1 MVVKLYDMDDVGT
14 RAEHMSDLQD
24 IWSGGLAMLLS
35 GTYHAPQELDDDGN
49 CVEQVKELEIA
60 LKLLEN
66 HMTHAYSDVK
76 YAKDINDLP
85 IDPRDIKDN
94 KEKP

>member
-14 RAEHMSDLQD
+14 RAEHMSDLQEL
-24 IWSGGLAMLLS
+24 WSGALCILTT
-35 GTYHAPQELDDDGN
+35 GTYHNPDEIRQAEE
-49 CVEQVKELEIA
+49 VEIA

-66 HMTHAYSDVK
+66 HMCHAYDQTG
-76 YAKDINDLP
+76 YARVINDLP
-85 IDPRDIKDN
+85 YDARNIKDN

>member
-14 RAEHMSDLQD
+14 RAEHMSDLQEL
-24 IWSGGLAMLLS
+24 WSGALCILTT
-35 GTYHAPQELDDDGN
+35 GTYHNPDEIRQAEE
-49 CVEQVKELEIA
+49 VEIA

-66 HMTHAYSDVK
+66 HMTHTYSDVK